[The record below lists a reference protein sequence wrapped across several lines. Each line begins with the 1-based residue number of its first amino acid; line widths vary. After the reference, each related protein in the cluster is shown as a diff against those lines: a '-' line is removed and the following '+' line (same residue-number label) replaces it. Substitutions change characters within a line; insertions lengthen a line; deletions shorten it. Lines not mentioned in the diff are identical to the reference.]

1 MSDHNDTLELPAHAQ
16 AVAQALEW
24 LESIAQRQDWPPRAT
39 FGLTLCLDE
48 ALTNV
53 MSYAFQPC
61 AAAGPPAI
69 ALACRAGSR
78 RIVLELRDNGHPY
91 DPTAEKPPPLA
102 SCLDD
107 AAPGGHG
114 LRLMRHYLEDL
125 HYQRQGDWNCL
136 TMVMPLH

>member
-1 MSDHNDTLELPAHAQ
+1 MPDHNDTLELSAHSQ

-24 LESIAQRQDWPPRAT
+24 LESIAERQDWAPRAT

-53 MSYAFQPC
+53 MSYAFQPP
-61 AAAGPPAI
+61 AAAQPAI
-69 ALACRAGSR
+69 MLACNATGGH
-78 RIVLELRDNGHPY
+78 IVLELRDNGRPY
-91 DPTAEKPPPLA
+91 DPTTEVPPPLA
-102 SCLDD
+102 TCLDD
-107 AAPGGHG
+107 AVPGGHG

-136 TMVMPLH
+136 TMIMPLS